1 MTSVFIADDH
11 SIVRKGFRLIIEE
24 TPNMRVIGEADNGD
38 DVLMRARTENWDVLV
53 LDLSMPGRGGLDVLQ
68 ELRAMKPSMPI
79 LVLSVHPEDQYAVRI
94 LKAGASGYVNKEAAV
109 EELITAIQK
118 VVDGGRYVSLTLA
131 EKLAF
136 NLTHN
141 SNRAPHESLSDREFR
156 VLCMLGAGKTV
167 SEIAEDLIIS
177 VKTVSTYRARILQK
191 MDLSS
196 NAEIIRYTIE
206 NNLA

>member
-79 LVLSVHPEDQYAVRI
+79 LVLSMHPEDQYAVRI

-118 VVDGGRYVSLTLA
+118 VVDGGRYVSLNLA